1 MYPQKINDSVLD
13 KQAKAFVL
21 HTAECEYQLDFRTK
35 DENKPLRV
43 ATIHRPTQDK
53 NQKVIRKLEKDA

>member
-13 KQAKAFVL
+13 KQVKAFVP

-35 DENKPLRV
+35 DKDKPLRL
-43 ATIHRPTQDK
+43 ATIYRPTQEK
-53 NQKVIRKLEKDA
+53 NHNRNRKLEKEG